1 VRDTD
6 DKRSDGLD
14 GMMTNGDMEVG
25 SRDILGCDGM
35 SHAAQPQTALAE
47 TTMVPLVHPRSQ
59 TSQNCDDLPD
69 CTAL

>member
-1 VRDTD
+1 
-6 DKRSDGLD
+6 
-14 GMMTNGDMEVG
+14 
-25 SRDILGCDGM
+25 M